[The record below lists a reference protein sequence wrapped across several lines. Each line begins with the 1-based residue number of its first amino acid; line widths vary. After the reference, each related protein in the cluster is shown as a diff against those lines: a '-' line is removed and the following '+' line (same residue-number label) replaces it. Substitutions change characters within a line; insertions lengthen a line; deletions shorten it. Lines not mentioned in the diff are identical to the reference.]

1 METRPVPKLLS
12 RKRFI
17 IILQLKLFYL
27 KLFSRQKCTI
37 QNYNINKKDSMPYLF
52 KNDCLVETI

>member
-27 KLFSRQKCTI
+27 KLFSRQNVQYKI
-37 QNYNINKKDSMPYLF
+37 IILIKKIPCHMYL
-52 KNDCLVETI
+52 KMIV